1 MDVHPLSIEGAWVFT
16 PRQAT
21 DERGIFL
28 ESFAG
33 VAFAEAVGHPLAIAQ
48 VNVSVSRQ
56 GTLRGV
62 HFADVPPSQ
71 AKYVTCVGGA
81 VLDVVVDIRVGSPTF
96 GAICHVQLDDVGRRA
111 IYLAEGLGHAFYALS
126 ENATVSYLCSTPY
139 APGREHGIN
148 PLDPAISWP
157 WPIGGEMVIS
167 KKDRDAPTLAEAA
180 ASGLLPEYADCR
192 ALYARNRRRAR

>member
-1 MDVHPLSIEGAWVFT
+1 M
-16 PRQAT
+16 
-21 DERGIFL
+21 
-28 ESFAG
+28 
-33 VAFAEAVGHPLAIAQ
+33 
-48 VNVSVSRQ
+48 
-56 GTLRGV
+56 
-62 HFADVPPSQ
+62 
-71 AKYVTCVGGA
+71 
-81 VLDVVVDIRVGSPTF
+81 LDVVVDIRVGSPTF